1 MKTYKTNELAKQFQ
15 IHANTVRLYERQHFI
30 SKVKRL
36 KNGYR
41 QFDEIHFWQLFICR
55 KIFEFPY
62 SNSRIRKS
70 GIDIIYAS
78 GSRKVE
84 LLDKKL
90 SVYRSII
97 LEELQK
103 AQHANQLLLDWLND
117 QTIEEEMHY
126 YTRKEIASILDTT
139 KETVRNWERNDL
151 VQTTLLDDPQQRYFD
166 EEALKRCR
174 IIYLLRQVGFS
185 MHAIYQCLHA
195 LDTNDASLNLSKEE
209 AFSAGDRWLIEL
221 NSLINSIPSL
231 EEAVDK
237 LKTLHLLTTL

>member
-15 IHANTVRLYERQHFI
+15 IHANTVRLYEGQHFI
-30 SKVKRL
+30 SKAKRL

-78 GSRKVE
+78 GSQKVE
-84 LLDKKL
+84 LLDEKL
-90 SVYRSII
+90 AVYRSII

-103 AQHANQLLLDWLND
+103 AQRANQLLLDWLND
-117 QTIEEEMHY
+117 QTIEEETHY

-151 VQTTLLDDPQQRYFD
+151 VQTTLLEDPQQRYFN

-221 NSLINSIPSL
+221 NSLFNSIPSL

-237 LKTLHLLTTL
+237 LKTLHLLTNL

>member
-1 MKTYKTNELAKQFQ
+1 MKTYKTNELAKRFQ
-15 IHANTVRLYERQHFI
+15 IHANTVRLYERKHFI
-30 SKVKRL
+30 SEAKRL

-70 GIDIIYAS
+70 GIDTVYAS
-78 GSRKVE
+78 GALKVE
-84 LLDKKL
+84 LLDDKL
-90 SVYRSII
+90 SIYRSII

-117 QTIEEEMHY
+117 HTIEEEMHY

-151 VQTTLLDDPQQRYFD
+151 VQTTLLEDPQQRYFD

-195 LDTNDASLNLSKEE
+195 LDTNDVSLNLSKKD

-221 NSLINSIPSL
+221 KSLFNSIPSL
-231 EEAVDK
+231 EKAVDK
-237 LKTLHLLTTL
+237 LKTLH

>member
-15 IHANTVRLYERQHFI
+15 IHANTVRLYEEQHFI
-30 SKVKRL
+30 SEAKRL

-70 GIDIIYAS
+70 GIDIIYTS
-78 GSRKVE
+78 GAQKVE
-84 LLDKKL
+84 LLDEKL
-90 SVYRSII
+90 EVYHSIV
-97 LEELQK
+97 LEELKK
-103 AQHANQLLLDWLND
+103 AQQANQLLLHWMKDNTKEK
-117 QTIEEEMHY
+117 QEYY
-126 YTRKEIASILDTT
+126 YTRKEVASILDTT

-151 VQTTLLDDPQQRYFD
+151 VQSILLDDPQQRYFD

-185 MHAIYQCLHA
+185 MHAIHQCLHA
-195 LDTNDASLNLSKEE
+195 LDTDEPSLNLSKEE

-221 NSLINSIPSL
+221 NSLLNSITSL
-231 EEAVDK
+231 EDAVNK